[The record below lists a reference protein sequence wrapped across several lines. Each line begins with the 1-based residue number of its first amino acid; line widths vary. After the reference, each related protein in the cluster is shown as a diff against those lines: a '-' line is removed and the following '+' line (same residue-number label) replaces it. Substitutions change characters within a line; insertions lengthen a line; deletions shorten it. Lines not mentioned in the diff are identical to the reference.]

1 MIKSATPV
9 KLLICGLPG
18 SGKTTLARQ
27 LQERWGCVWFNA
39 DEIRQHIHRDLGFSM
54 EDRIEHARRLGV
66 LCDIA
71 LRGSTKVVIADFVCP
86 TPLTRD
92 AFNPTHLVFLDT
104 IPAGRFEDTNKL
116 FVPPERVSMRLT
128 SFPDVNFASLSGLF
142 DVLRP
147 I

>member
-1 MIKSATPV
+1 MIKSDSPV

-18 SGKTTLARQ
+18 SGKTTLARE

-39 DEIRQHIHRDLGFSM
+39 DEIRQQIHRDLGFSP

-71 LRGSTKVVIADFVCP
+71 LRGTTKAVIADFVCP
-86 TPLTRD
+86 TPETRA
-92 AFNPTHLVFLDT
+92 AFNATHIVHLDT
-104 IPAGRFEDTNKL
+104 IQAGRFEDTNKL

-128 SFPDVNFASLSGLF
+128 SFPDVNFALLSNLF
-142 DVLRP
+142 NTLRP
-147 I
+147 V